1 MKMELILLVSGF
13 AASCLF
19 CLIVFILV
27 FNKKLNLQDR
37 LEHIK
42 ETYENNT
49 ELQDVRKLPFRDR
62 VIIPLNRSINRFLHR
77 ITPKGM
83 QQDLERKLRLAGYPF
98 GITVG
103 GWVLF
108 RWLLT
113 LGLPVLLFPL
123 LLNGEG
129 ALGTKVLLFAALII
143 LCIML
148 PNIILNR
155 RTRQRSKKMTN
166 QLPDILDL
174 LVVSVEAGLSFDGAL
189 EKVAEM
195 SKGELTKE
203 FVSTINEIQ
212 LGIPRRDALTN
223 MSKRC
228 EIADI
233 SVFLSSV
240 IQAEQLGVSLGK
252 VLRIQAVQVRD
263 KRRQRARESAMK
275 IPIKIIVPLVIFI
288 FPTIFVVILGPAVLR
303 IMEMF
308 K

>member
-1 MKMELILLVSGF
+1 MKIILLVSGF

-19 CLIVFILV
+19 CLIVFIVV
-27 FNKKLNLQDR
+27 FNKKLNLQGR

-62 VIIPLNRSINRFLHR
+62 IIIPLNRSFNRFLHR

-98 GITVG
+98 GLSVG
-103 GWVLF
+103 GWILF
-108 RWLLT
+108 RWLLV
-113 LGLPVLLFPL
+113 LGLPML
-123 LLNGEG
+123 LLLLMFKGGGTLG
-129 ALGTKVLLFAALII
+129 AKLLLFAVFIV
-143 LCIML
+143 LCVML
-148 PNIILNR
+148 PNVILSR

-212 LGIPRRDALTN
+212 LGIPRRDALSN

-233 SVFLSSV
+233 SVFLSSI

-263 KRRQRARESAMK
+263 KRKQRARESAMK
-275 IPIKIIVPLVIFI
+275 IPVKIIVPMVIFI
-288 FPTIFVVILGPAVLR
+288 FPTIFVVILGPAVIR